1 MVWLCAIYPQKDKQK
16 DNEKDTEK
24 DNEAM
29 SPTVDTKSQTA
40 GLSDSFT
47 PRAEYP
53 RPILVRDQWQSL
65 NGQWLFKVD
74 RDNRGLTDAWFD
86 GPWTDAQ
93 TITVPFS
100 MESAASGIAEADG
113 ASVVWYQREVIKPEA
128 WDRRVVLRMGASDFL
143 TRVFVNG
150 QEVGQHRGGY
160 ASFGF
165 DIQHALMPGR
175 NRITIRVEDSLS
187 WTQPRG
193 KQAGTT
199 RWPIDY
205 DGVTGIWQSVW
216 LEPLTAVSIES
227 TANSY
232 HAAEQTLSYKAF
244 LSAQVDGEVSV
255 ELLDGD
261 RVIASDTVQTA
272 GRAEIRTTF
281 FIEDPMLWSPEEP
294 HLYGVRLTLLN
305 RATGERDETTSYAG
319 LREVS
324 VTDGQL
330 CLNGDPLYLR
340 GVLDQGYFPEGWYT
354 ATTDE
359 ALRRDVELTLAM
371 GFNCARKHQKAE
383 DPRYLYWADKLGL
396 MVWAEMPS
404 GRVFSTELIES
415 LTTEWMELIKRDRA
429 HPSIIAWVPFNE
441 SWGVWHQSERPEQRA
456 FVDAVTSLT
465 KALDDSR
472 VVVGNDGW
480 EYSSG
485 DLWTLHL
492 YNEDSDVSS
501 RLAALI
507 EDPHSAVT
515 NEFGSRD
522 RVGALPGADVSGLPI
537 LLTECGGIG
546 MGSFSEEDFSY
557 GNLAETPEALEA
569 RMRKIMTDI
578 RSLKVL
584 QGFVW
589 TQLTDV
595 QQEVNGVLYFDRQ
608 PKLPLAVLHDIFSQ
622 GGDA

>member
-1 MVWLCAIYPQKDKQK
+1 
-16 DNEKDTEK
+16 
-24 DNEAM
+24 M
-29 SPTVDTKSQTA
+29 SLTVDNTPPTPEASEP
-40 GLSDSFT
+40 FT

-65 NGQWLFKVD
+65 NGPWSFRVD
-74 RDNRGLTDAWFD
+74 PDNRGVTDAWFD

-100 MESAASGIAEADG
+100 MESAASGIAEAEG
-113 ASVVWYQREVIKPEA
+113 AAVVWYQREVIKSEV
-128 WDRRVVLRMGASDFL
+128 WHSRVVLRVGASDFL

-160 ASFGF
+160 ASFGL
-165 DIQHALMPGR
+165 DIEHALMPGR

-216 LEPLTAVSIES
+216 LEPLTSVSIES

-232 HAAEQTLSYKAF
+232 HVAGQALSYKAF

-255 ELLDGD
+255 EVLDGD

-272 GRAEIRTTF
+272 GRAEIRTML
-281 FIEDPMLWSPEEP
+281 FIEDPILWSPDQP
-294 HLYGVRLTLLN
+294 HLYEVRLTLLN
-305 RATGERDETTSYAG
+305 HATGERDEATSYAG

-340 GVLDQGYFPEGWYT
+340 GVLDQGYFPQGWYT

-396 MVWAEMPS
+396 MVWAEMTS

-429 HPSIIAWVPFNE
+429 NPSIIAWVPFNE
-441 SWGVWHQSERPEQRA
+441 YWGVWHQSERPEQRA

-472 VVVGNDGW
+472 VVVGKDGW

-507 EDPHSAVT
+507 EDPHSSVT
-515 NEFGSRD
+515 NEFGGRD
-522 RVGALPGADVSGLPI
+522 RVGALPNADVGGLPI

-557 GNLAETPEALEA
+557 GNLAETPEALET
-569 RMRKIMTDI
+569 RMRTIMTDI
-578 RSLKVL
+578 RSLEAL

-595 QQEVNGVLYFDRQ
+595 QQEINGLVYFDRQ
-608 PKLPLAVLHDIFSQ
+608 PKLPIAIFNDIFSK
-622 GGDA
+622 GGEV

>member
-1 MVWLCAIYPQKDKQK
+1 MFPKVDK
-16 DNEKDTEK
+16 T
-24 DNEAM
+24 
-29 SPTVDTKSQTA
+29 SPTPEASEP
-40 GLSDSFT
+40 FT

-65 NGQWLFKVD
+65 NGHWLFRVD
-74 RDNRGLTDAWFD
+74 PDNRGLTDAWFD

-100 MESAASGIAEADG
+100 MESAASGIDEPDG
-113 ASVVWYQREVIKPEA
+113 AAVVWYQREVIKPEA
-128 WDRRVVLRMGASDFL
+128 WNRRVVLRIGASDFL

-175 NRITIRVEDSLS
+175 NRITVRVEDSLS

-227 TANSY
+227 TAYSY
-232 HAAEQTLSYKAF
+232 HVAEQTLSFKAF

-255 ELLDGD
+255 EVLDGD

-272 GRAEIRTTF
+272 GRAEIRTTL
-281 FIEDPMLWSPEEP
+281 FIEDPILWSPEQP
-294 HLYGVRLTLLN
+294 HLYEVRLTLLN
-305 RATGERDETTSYAG
+305 RATGERDEARSYAG

-324 VTDGQL
+324 VIDDLL

-456 FVDAVTSLT
+456 FVDAITSLT

-507 EDPHSAVT
+507 EDPHSSVT
-515 NEFGSRD
+515 SEFGGRD
-522 RVGALPGADVSGLPI
+522 RVGALPGADVGGLPI

-569 RMRKIMTDI
+569 RMLKIMTDI
-578 RSLKVL
+578 RSLEAL
-584 QGFVW
+584 QGYVW

-595 QQEVNGVLYFDRQ
+595 QQEINGLLYFDRQ
-608 PKLPLAVLHDIFSQ
+608 PKLPLAVLHDIFSK

>member
-1 MVWLCAIYPQKDKQK
+1 
-16 DNEKDTEK
+16 
-24 DNEAM
+24 M
-29 SPTVDTKSQTA
+29 SLTVDNTPPTPEASEP
-40 GLSDSFT
+40 FT

-65 NGQWLFKVD
+65 NGPWSFRVD
-74 RDNRGLTDAWFD
+74 PDNRGVTDAWFD

-100 MESAASGIAEADG
+100 MESAASGIAEAEG
-113 ASVVWYQREVIKPEA
+113 AAVVWYQREVIKSEV
-128 WDRRVVLRMGASDFL
+128 WHSRVVLRVGASDFL

-160 ASFGF
+160 ASFGL
-165 DIQHALMPGR
+165 DIEHALMSGR

-187 WTQPRG
+187 WTQPCG

-216 LEPLTAVSIES
+216 LEPLTSVSIES

-232 HAAEQTLSYKAF
+232 HVAEQALSYKAF

-255 ELLDGD
+255 EVLDGD

-272 GRAEIRTTF
+272 GRAEIRTTL
-281 FIEDPMLWSPEEP
+281 FIEDPILWSPDQP
-294 HLYGVRLTLLN
+294 HLYEVRLTLLN
-305 RATGERDETTSYAG
+305 RATGERDEAASYAG

-324 VTDGQL
+324 VTHGQL

-340 GVLDQGYFPEGWYT
+340 GVLDQGYFPQGWYT

-371 GFNCARKHQKAE
+371 GFNCARKHQKAA
-383 DPRYLYWADKLGL
+383 DPRYLYWAEKLGL

-429 HPSIIAWVPFNE
+429 NPSIIAWVPFNE

-507 EDPHSAVT
+507 EDPHSSVT
-515 NEFGSRD
+515 NEFGGRD
-522 RVGALPGADVSGLPI
+522 RVGALPNADVGGLPI

-557 GNLAETPEALEA
+557 GNLAETPEALET
-569 RMRKIMTDI
+569 RMRTIMTDI
-578 RSLKVL
+578 RSLEAL

-595 QQEVNGVLYFDRQ
+595 QQEINGLVYFDRQ
-608 PKLPLAVLHDIFSQ
+608 PKLPIAIFNDIFSK
-622 GGDA
+622 GREV

>member
-1 MVWLCAIYPQKDKQK
+1 MF
-16 DNEKDTEK
+16 
-24 DNEAM
+24 
-29 SPTVDTKSQTA
+29 PTVDKIPPTP
-40 GLSDSFT
+40 DSSEPCT

-65 NGQWLFKVD
+65 NGSWFFRVD
-74 RDNRGLTDAWFD
+74 PDNRGLTEAWCD
-86 GPWTDAQ
+86 GQWDGASV
-93 TITVPFS
+93 ITVPFS
-100 MESAASGIAEADG
+100 MESAASGIAEPEG
-113 ASVVWYQREVIKPEA
+113 AAVVWYQREVIKPEA
-128 WDRRVVLRMGASDFL
+128 WGSRVVLHIGASDFL

-150 QEVGQHRGGY
+150 QEIGQHRGGY

-165 DIQHALMPGR
+165 DIQHALLPGA

-205 DGVTGIWQSVW
+205 EGVSGIWQSVW
-216 LEPLTAVSIES
+216 LEPLTTVSIES
-227 TANSY
+227 TAYSY
-232 HAAEQTLSYKAF
+232 QVAEQTLSYKAV
-244 LSAQVDGEVSV
+244 LSAQVDGEVIIEV
-255 ELLDGD
+255 LDGD
-261 RVIASDTVQTA
+261 SVVASDRVQTA
-272 GRAEIRTTF
+272 GRAEIRAILY
-281 FIEDPMLWSPEEP
+281 IENPRLWSPEQP
-294 HLYGVRLTLLN
+294 DLYGVRLTLLN
-305 RATGERDETTSYAG
+305 HATGERDEAMSYTG

-324 VTDGQL
+324 VTDGQV
-330 CLNGDPLYLR
+330 CLNGTPLYLR

-359 ALRRDVELTLAM
+359 AFRRDVELTLAM

-415 LTTEWMELIKRDRA
+415 LTSEWMDLIKRDRA

-456 FVDAVTSLT
+456 FVDAITSLT
-465 KALDDSR
+465 KALDGSR
-472 VVVGNDGW
+472 VVIGNDGW

-501 RLAALI
+501 RLAALV
-507 EDPHSAVT
+507 EDPHSSVT
-515 NEFGSRD
+515 SEFGGRD

-569 RMRKIMTDI
+569 RMRKIMMDI
-578 RSLKVL
+578 RSLEAL

-595 QQEVNGVLYFDRQ
+595 QQEINGLLYFDRQ
-608 PKLPLAVLHDIFSQ
+608 PKLPVAIFSDIF
-622 GGDA
+622 GEAGDV

>member
-1 MVWLCAIYPQKDKQK
+1 
-16 DNEKDTEK
+16 
-24 DNEAM
+24 M
-29 SPTVDTKSQTA
+29 SPTVDTTPPTA
-40 GLSDSFT
+40 GLSESVT
-47 PRAEYP
+47 PRPEYP
-53 RPILVRDQWQSL
+53 RPILVRDRWQSL
-65 NGQWLFKVD
+65 NGPWFFRVD
-74 RDNRGLTDAWFD
+74 PDNRGLTDTWSD
-86 GPWTDAQ
+86 GSWTYGQ

-100 MESAASGIAEADG
+100 MESAASGIGDAEG
-113 ASVVWYQREVIKPEA
+113 AAVVWYQREVIIPEA
-128 WDRRVVLRMGASDFL
+128 WDRRVVLRIGASDFL

-150 QEVGQHRGGY
+150 QEVGQHQGGY

-165 DIQHALMPGR
+165 DIEHALIPGR

-227 TANSY
+227 TASSY
-232 HAAEQTLSYKAF
+232 HVAEQTLSYKAF

-255 ELLDGD
+255 EVLDGD

-272 GRAEIRTTF
+272 GRAEIRTTL
-281 FIEDPMLWSPEEP
+281 FIEDPILWSPEQP
-294 HLYGVRLTLLN
+294 HLYEVRLTLLN
-305 RATGERDETTSYAG
+305 RATGERDEAESYAG

-324 VTDGQL
+324 VTNGQL

-404 GRVFSTELIES
+404 GRVFSTELVES
-415 LTTEWMELIKRDRA
+415 LTREWMELIKRDCA

-465 KALDDSR
+465 KALDGSR

-501 RLAALI
+501 RLAALV
-507 EDPHSAVT
+507 EDPHSSVT
-515 NEFGSRD
+515 SEFGGRD
-522 RVGALPGADVSGLPI
+522 RVGALPGADVGDLPI

-557 GNLAETPEALEA
+557 GDLADTPEALEA
-569 RMRKIMTDI
+569 RVRTIMTDI
-578 RSLKVL
+578 RSLEAL

-595 QQEVNGVLYFDRQ
+595 QQEVNGLLYFDRQ
-608 PKLPLAVLHDIFSQ
+608 PKLPLTILHDIVSK

>member
-1 MVWLCAIYPQKDKQK
+1 
-16 DNEKDTEK
+16 
-24 DNEAM
+24 M
-29 SPTVDTKSQTA
+29 SPTVDTTPPTA
-40 GLSDSFT
+40 GLSESVT
-47 PRAEYP
+47 PRPEYP
-53 RPILVRDQWQSL
+53 RPILVRDRWQSL
-65 NGQWLFKVD
+65 NGPWFFRVD
-74 RDNRGLTDAWFD
+74 PDNRGLTDTWSD
-86 GPWTDAQ
+86 GSWTYGQ

-100 MESAASGIAEADG
+100 MESAASGIGEAEG
-113 ASVVWYQREVIKPEA
+113 AAVVWYQREVIIPEA
-128 WDRRVVLRMGASDFL
+128 WDRRVVLRIGASDFL

-150 QEVGQHRGGY
+150 QEVGQHQGGY

-165 DIQHALMPGR
+165 DIEHALIPGR

-227 TANSY
+227 TASSY
-232 HAAEQTLSYKAF
+232 HVAEQTLSYKAF

-255 ELLDGD
+255 EVLDGD

-272 GRAEIRTTF
+272 GRAEIRTTL
-281 FIEDPMLWSPEEP
+281 FIEDPILWSPEQP
-294 HLYGVRLTLLN
+294 HLYEVRLTLLN
-305 RATGERDETTSYAG
+305 RATGERDEAESYAG

-324 VTDGQL
+324 VTNGQL

-404 GRVFSTELIES
+404 GRVFSTELVES
-415 LTTEWMELIKRDRA
+415 LTREWMELIKRDCA

-465 KALDDSR
+465 KALDGSR

-501 RLAALI
+501 RLAALV
-507 EDPHSAVT
+507 EDPHSSVT
-515 NEFGSRD
+515 SEFGGRD
-522 RVGALPGADVSGLPI
+522 RVGALPGADVGDLPI

-557 GNLAETPEALEA
+557 GDLADTPEALEA
-569 RMRKIMTDI
+569 RVRTIMTDI
-578 RSLKVL
+578 RSLEAL

-595 QQEVNGVLYFDRQ
+595 QQEVNGLLYFDRQ
-608 PKLPLAVLHDIFSQ
+608 PKLPLTILHDIVSK

>member
-1 MVWLCAIYPQKDKQK
+1 
-16 DNEKDTEK
+16 
-24 DNEAM
+24 M
-29 SPTVDTKSQTA
+29 SLTVDNTPPTPEASEP
-40 GLSDSFT
+40 FT

-65 NGQWLFKVD
+65 NGPWSFRVD
-74 RDNRGLTDAWFD
+74 PDNRGVTDAWFD

-100 MESAASGIAEADG
+100 MESAASGIAEAEG
-113 ASVVWYQREVIKPEA
+113 AAVVWYQREVIKSEV
-128 WDRRVVLRMGASDFL
+128 WHSRVVLRVGASDFL

-160 ASFGF
+160 ASFGL
-165 DIQHALMPGR
+165 DIEHALMPGR

-216 LEPLTAVSIES
+216 LEPLTSVSIES
-227 TANSY
+227 TAYSY
-232 HAAEQTLSYKAF
+232 RVAEQALSYKAF

-255 ELLDGD
+255 EVLDGY

-272 GRAEIRTTF
+272 GRAEIRTTL
-281 FIEDPMLWSPEEP
+281 FIEDPILWSPEQP
-294 HLYGVRLTLLN
+294 HLYEVRLTLLN
-305 RATGERDETTSYAG
+305 RATGELDEATSYAG

-415 LTTEWMELIKRDRA
+415 LTTEWMEPVSYT
-429 HPSIIAWVPFNE
+429 H
-441 SWGVWHQSERPEQRA
+441 
-456 FVDAVTSLT
+456 LT
-465 KALDDSR
+465 L
-472 VVVGNDGW
+472 
-480 EYSSG
+480 
-485 DLWTLHL
+485 
-492 YNEDSDVSS
+492 
-501 RLAALI
+501 
-507 EDPHSAVT
+507 PT
-515 NEFGSRD
+515 N
-522 RVGALPGADVSGLPI
+522 
-537 LLTECGGIG
+537 C
-546 MGSFSEEDFSY
+546 
-557 GNLAETPEALEA
+557 
-569 RMRKIMTDI
+569 
-578 RSLKVL
+578 
-584 QGFVW
+584 
-589 TQLTDV
+589 
-595 QQEVNGVLYFDRQ
+595 
-608 PKLPLAVLHDIFSQ
+608 
-622 GGDA
+622 

>member
-1 MVWLCAIYPQKDKQK
+1 M
-16 DNEKDTEK
+16 
-24 DNEAM
+24 
-29 SPTVDTKSQTA
+29 
-40 GLSDSFT
+40 
-47 PRAEYP
+47 
-53 RPILVRDQWQSL
+53 
-65 NGQWLFKVD
+65 
-74 RDNRGLTDAWFD
+74 
-86 GPWTDAQ
+86 
-93 TITVPFS
+93 
-100 MESAASGIAEADG
+100 
-113 ASVVWYQREVIKPEA
+113 
-128 WDRRVVLRMGASDFL
+128 
-143 TRVFVNG
+143 
-150 QEVGQHRGGY
+150 
-160 ASFGF
+160 
-165 DIQHALMPGR
+165 
-175 NRITIRVEDSLS
+175 
-187 WTQPRG
+187 
-193 KQAGTT
+193 
-199 RWPIDY
+199 
-205 DGVTGIWQSVW
+205 
-216 LEPLTAVSIES
+216 
-227 TANSY
+227 
-232 HAAEQTLSYKAF
+232 
-244 LSAQVDGEVSV
+244 
-255 ELLDGD
+255 
-261 RVIASDTVQTA
+261 
-272 GRAEIRTTF
+272 
-281 FIEDPMLWSPEEP
+281 
-294 HLYGVRLTLLN
+294 LLN
-305 RATGERDETTSYAG
+305 RATGERDEATSYTG

-324 VTDGQL
+324 VTAGQL
-330 CLNGDPLYLR
+330 CLNGAPLYLR

-354 ATTDE
+354 ATTDG

-404 GRVFSTELIES
+404 GRVFSTELVES

-492 YNEDSDVSS
+492 YDEESDVSS
-501 RLAALI
+501 RLATLI
-507 EDPHSAVT
+507 EDPHSSVT
-515 NEFGSRD
+515 SEFGGRD
-522 RVGALPGADVSGLPI
+522 RVGALPGADVGGLPI

-569 RMRKIMTDI
+569 RMHKIMKDV
-578 RSLKVL
+578 RSLEAL

-595 QQEVNGVLYFDRQ
+595 QQEINGLLYFDRQ
-608 PKLPLAVLHDIFSQ
+608 PKLPIAVLHDIFSK

>member
-1 MVWLCAIYPQKDKQK
+1 
-16 DNEKDTEK
+16 
-24 DNEAM
+24 M
-29 SPTVDTKSQTA
+29 SLTVDNTPPTPEASEP
-40 GLSDSFT
+40 FT

-65 NGQWLFKVD
+65 NGPWSFRVD
-74 RDNRGLTDAWFD
+74 PDNRGVTDAWFD

-100 MESAASGIAEADG
+100 MESAASGIAEAEG
-113 ASVVWYQREVIKPEA
+113 AAVVWYQREVIKSEA
-128 WDRRVVLRMGASDFL
+128 WHSRIVLRVGASDFL

-150 QEVGQHRGGY
+150 EEVGQHRGGY
-160 ASFGF
+160 ASFGL
-165 DIQHALMPGR
+165 DIEHALMPGR

-216 LEPLTAVSIES
+216 LEPLTSVSIES
-227 TANSY
+227 TAYSY
-232 HAAEQTLSYKAF
+232 HVAEQALSYKAF

-255 ELLDGD
+255 ELLDGN

-272 GRAEIRTTF
+272 GRAEIRTTL
-281 FIEDPMLWSPEEP
+281 FIEDPILWSPEQP
-294 HLYGVRLTLLN
+294 HLYEVRLTLLN
-305 RATGERDETTSYAG
+305 HATRERDEATSYTG

-429 HPSIIAWVPFNE
+429 NPSIIAWVPFNE

-507 EDPHSAVT
+507 EDPHSSVT
-515 NEFGSRD
+515 NEFGGRD
-522 RVGALPGADVSGLPI
+522 RVGALPSADVGGLPI

-557 GNLAETPEALEA
+557 GNLAETPEALET
-569 RMRKIMTDI
+569 RMRTIVMDI
-578 RSLKVL
+578 RSLEAL

-595 QQEVNGVLYFDRQ
+595 QQEINGLVYFDRQ
-608 PKLPLAVLHDIFSQ
+608 PKLPLAVLHDIFSK

>member
-1 MVWLCAIYPQKDKQK
+1 MFPKVDK
-16 DNEKDTEK
+16 T
-24 DNEAM
+24 
-29 SPTVDTKSQTA
+29 SPTPD
-40 GLSDSFT
+40 LSEPLT

-65 NGQWLFKVD
+65 NGHWLFRVD
-74 RDNRGLTDAWFD
+74 PDNRGLTDAWFD
-86 GPWTDAQ
+86 GSWTDGQ

-100 MESAASGIAEADG
+100 TESVASGIAEPDG
-113 ASVVWYQREVIKPEA
+113 AAVIWYQREVIKPEA
-128 WDRRVVLRMGASDFL
+128 WDSRVVLRIGASDFL
-143 TRVFVNG
+143 TSVFVNG
-150 QEVGQHRGGY
+150 KEVGQHRGGY

-175 NRITIRVEDSLS
+175 NRITIRVQDSLS

-227 TANSY
+227 TAYSY
-232 HAAEQTLSYKAF
+232 HVAEQTLSYKAF
-244 LSAQVDGEVSV
+244 FSAQVDGEVSV
-255 ELLDGD
+255 EVLDGG
-261 RVIASDTVQTA
+261 RVIASDKVQTV
-272 GRAEIRTTF
+272 GRAEIRTTL
-281 FIEDPMLWSPEEP
+281 FIEAPILWSPEQP
-294 HLYGVRLTLLN
+294 HLYEVRLTLLN
-305 RATGERDETTSYAG
+305 HATGERDEAMSYAG

-465 KALDDSR
+465 KALDGSR

-480 EYSSG
+480 EYSCG

-507 EDPHSAVT
+507 EDPHSSVT
-515 NEFGSRD
+515 SEFGGRD
-522 RVGALPGADVSGLPI
+522 RVGALPGADVNGLPI

-557 GNLAETPEALEA
+557 GNLAETPETLEA

-578 RSLKVL
+578 RSLEAL

-595 QQEVNGVLYFDRQ
+595 QQEINGLLYFDRQ
-608 PKLPLAVLHDIFSQ
+608 PKLPIAVLSDIFSK
-622 GGDA
+622 GGED

>member
-1 MVWLCAIYPQKDKQK
+1 
-16 DNEKDTEK
+16 
-24 DNEAM
+24 M
-29 SPTVDTKSQTA
+29 SLTVDNTPPTPEASEP
-40 GLSDSFT
+40 FT

-65 NGQWLFKVD
+65 NGPWSFRVD
-74 RDNRGLTDAWFD
+74 PDNRGVTDAWFD

-100 MESAASGIAEADG
+100 MESAASGIAEAEG
-113 ASVVWYQREVIKPEA
+113 AAVVWYQREVIKSEV
-128 WDRRVVLRMGASDFL
+128 WHSRVVLRVGASDFL

-160 ASFGF
+160 ASFGL
-165 DIQHALMPGR
+165 DIEHALMPGR

-216 LEPLTAVSIES
+216 LEPLTSVSIES

-232 HAAEQTLSYKAF
+232 RVAEQALSYKAF

-255 ELLDGD
+255 EVLDGD

-272 GRAEIRTTF
+272 GRAEIRTTL
-281 FIEDPMLWSPEEP
+281 FIEDPILWSPEQP
-294 HLYGVRLTLLN
+294 HLYEVRLTLLN
-305 RATGERDETTSYAG
+305 RATGELDEATSYAG

-330 CLNGDPLYLR
+330 YLKGDPLYLR

-359 ALRRDVELTLAM
+359 ALRRDVEQTLAM

-404 GRVFSTELIES
+404 GRVFSSELIES

-429 HPSIIAWVPFNE
+429 NPSIIAWVPFNE

-472 VVVGNDGW
+472 AVVGNDGW

-507 EDPHSAVT
+507 EDPHSSVT
-515 NEFGSRD
+515 NEFGGRD
-522 RVGALPGADVSGLPI
+522 RVGALPNADVGGLPI

-557 GNLAETPEALEA
+557 GNLAETPEALET
-569 RMRKIMTDI
+569 RMRTIMTDI
-578 RSLKVL
+578 RSLEAL

-595 QQEVNGVLYFDRQ
+595 QQEINGLVYFDRQ
-608 PKLPLAVLHDIFSQ
+608 PKLPIAIFNDIFRK
-622 GGDA
+622 GGEV

>member
-1 MVWLCAIYPQKDKQK
+1 MVWLCAISNQKDKQK
-16 DNEKDTEK
+16 DNEKD
-24 DNEAM
+24 NEEM
-29 SPTVDTKSQTA
+29 SLTVDNTPPTPEASEP
-40 GLSDSFT
+40 FT

-65 NGQWLFKVD
+65 NGHWLFRVD
-74 RDNRGLTDAWFD
+74 PDNRGLTEAWFD
-86 GPWTDAQ
+86 GPWTEAQ

-100 MESAASGIAEADG
+100 MESAASGIAEAEG
-113 ASVVWYQREVIKPEA
+113 AAVVWYQREVIKPEG
-128 WDRRVVLRMGASDFL
+128 WDRRVVLRIGASDFL

-227 TANSY
+227 TACSY
-232 HAAEQTLSYKAF
+232 NVAEQTLNFRAF

-255 ELLDGD
+255 EVLDGD
-261 RVIASDTVQTA
+261 HVIASDTVQTA
-272 GRAEIRTTF
+272 GRAEIRTTL
-281 FIEDPMLWSPEEP
+281 FIEDPILWSPEKP
-294 HLYGVRLTLLN
+294 HLYEVRLTLLN
-305 RATGERDETTSYAG
+305 RATGERDEAESYAG

-324 VTDGQL
+324 VTDGRL

-415 LTTEWMELIKRDRA
+415 LTAEWMDLIKRDRA

-507 EDPHSAVT
+507 EDPHSSVT
-515 NEFGSRD
+515 SEFGGRD
-522 RVGALPGADVSGLPI
+522 RVGALSGADVGGLPI

-557 GNLAETPEALEA
+557 GNLAKTPEALEA

-578 RSLKVL
+578 RSLKAL

-589 TQLTDV
+589 TQLTNV
-595 QQEVNGVLYFDRQ
+595 QQEINGLLYFDRQ
-608 PKLPLAVLHDIFSQ
+608 PKLPIAVLHDIFSE

>member
-1 MVWLCAIYPQKDKQK
+1 MVWLCAIGNEKDKQK
-16 DNEKDTEK
+16 DSEK
-24 DNEAM
+24 DNEEM
-29 SPTVDTKSQTA
+29 SLTVDNTPQTPEA
-40 GLSDSFT
+40 SEPFT

-65 NGQWLFKVD
+65 NGHWLFRVD
-74 RDNRGLTDAWFD
+74 PDDRGLTDAWFD

-100 MESAASGIAEADG
+100 MESAASGIDEPDG
-113 ASVVWYQREVIKPEA
+113 AAVVWYQREVVKPQA
-128 WDRRVVLRMGASDFL
+128 WDRRVVLRIGASDFL

-165 DIQHALMPGR
+165 DIQHALTPGR

-232 HAAEQTLSYKAF
+232 HVAEQALSYKAF

-255 ELLDGD
+255 EVLDGD
-261 RVIASDTVQTA
+261 RVIASDTVQTV
-272 GRAEIRTTF
+272 GRAEIRTSLV
-281 FIEDPMLWSPEEP
+281 IDDPILWSPEQP
-294 HLYGVRLTLLN
+294 HLYEVRLTLLN
-305 RATGERDETTSYAG
+305 HATGELDEVTSYAG

-330 CLNGDPLYLR
+330 CLNGAPLYLR
-340 GVLDQGYFPEGWYT
+340 GVLDQGYFPKGWYT

-404 GRVFSTELIES
+404 GRVFSTELVES

-456 FVDAVTSLT
+456 FVDAITSLT

-501 RLAALI
+501 RLAALVD
-507 EDPHSAVT
+507 DPHSSVT
-515 NEFGSRD
+515 SEFGGRD
-522 RVGALPGADVSGLPI
+522 RVGALPGADVGGLPI

-557 GNLAETPEALEA
+557 GNLAETPKALEA
-569 RMRKIMTDI
+569 RMRKIMADI
-578 RSLKVL
+578 RSLEAL
-584 QGFVW
+584 QGYVW

-595 QQEVNGVLYFDRQ
+595 QQEINGLLYFDRQ
-608 PKLPLAVLHDIFSQ
+608 PKLPLAVLHDIFSK
-622 GGDA
+622 GGGA

>member
-1 MVWLCAIYPQKDKQK
+1 
-16 DNEKDTEK
+16 
-24 DNEAM
+24 M
-29 SPTVDTKSQTA
+29 SPKVDKTSPTP
-40 GLSDSFT
+40 DSSEQFT

-53 RPILVRDQWQSL
+53 RPILVRDEWQSL
-65 NGQWLFKVD
+65 NGPWLFRLD
-74 RDNRGLTDAWFD
+74 PDNRGLSDTWFD
-86 GPWTDAQ
+86 EQWTDAQ

-100 MESAASGIAEADG
+100 MEAAASGIAEPDG
-113 ASVVWYQREVIKPEA
+113 AAVVWYQREVIKPEA
-128 WDRRVVLRMGASDFL
+128 WDRRVVLRIGASDFL

-150 QEVGQHRGGY
+150 QEVGEHRGGY

-165 DIQHALMPGR
+165 DVQHALMAGR
-175 NRITIRVEDSLS
+175 KRITIRVEDSLS

-227 TANSY
+227 TAYSY
-232 HAAEQTLSYKAF
+232 HVEEQSLSFKAF

-255 ELLDGD
+255 EVLDGD
-261 RVIASDTVQTA
+261 RVIASDKVQTA
-272 GRAEIRTTF
+272 GRAEIRTTLV
-281 FIEDPMLWSPEEP
+281 IEDPILWSPEQP

-305 RATGERDETTSYAG
+305 RATGERDEAKSYAG

-330 CLNGDPLYLR
+330 CLNGDPLYLH

-415 LTTEWMELIKRDRA
+415 LTVEWMELMKRDRA

-507 EDPHSAVT
+507 EDPHSSVT
-515 NEFGSRD
+515 SEFGGRD
-522 RVGALPGADVSGLPI
+522 RVGALPGADVGGLPI

-557 GNLAETPEALEA
+557 GNLAKTPEALEA

-578 RSLKVL
+578 RSLEAL

-595 QQEVNGVLYFDRQ
+595 QQEINGLLYFDRQ
-608 PKLPLAVLHDIFSQ
+608 PKLPIAVLHDIFSK
-622 GGDA
+622 GGDARCQTSACSN